1 MILAGLH
8 LDVKDYVNYYAG
20 RDPYRPVLEAT
31 PSGSWVQL
39 SRCLP
44 QTVLR
49 SDEWYNDYILKGGIR
64 DIIGTRLVDSPSFT
78 ILLSAHWGIYQESF
92 TATAIAWLRE
102 LTDPLSN
109 AARLHA
115 ELRELGWKSAA
126 RALDQVAAGVIVTD
140 AKGRVVE
147 MNRAAENVLRR
158 EDGLLVRQG
167 RLCAQRIF
175 DHEKLARAIAVA
187 ANANTAA
194 AVARM
199 LVGRRGG
206 RVGYILTVAPLGVE
220 LAVYERPLAMILF
233 ADPDARTPSERELAE
248 FFGLSRAESR
258 LTAALLAGKK
268 LREVAADSGVQIT
281 TVRTQLSSVLRK
293 VGVSR
298 QTELIRVL
306 SNIPVVAASLPEG
319 K

>member
-1 MILAGLH
+1 MALAQAREIDAIL
-8 LDVKDYVNYYAG
+8 VT
-20 RDPYRPVLEAT
+20 E
-31 PSGSWVQL
+31 L
-39 SRCLP
+39 SRWGRSTIDLV
-44 QTVLR
+44 QTLQSLQAWDVSVLAVSGLQFDLSTPHGKMIASVMAALAEFER
-49 SDEWYNDYILKGGIR
+49 DLIR
-64 DIIGTRLVDSPSFT
+64 
-78 ILLSAHWGIYQESF
+78 
-92 TATAIAWLRE
+92 
-102 LTDPLSN
+102 
-109 AARLHA
+109 

-126 RALDQVAAGVIVTD
+126 ALRALDQVAAGVIVTD

-258 LTAALLAGKK
+258 LTAALLAGKR

-281 TVRTQLSSVLRK
+281 TLRTQLSSVLRK

-298 QTELIRVL
+298 QAELISVL
-306 SNIPVVAASLPEG
+306 SNIPVVPASLPEG